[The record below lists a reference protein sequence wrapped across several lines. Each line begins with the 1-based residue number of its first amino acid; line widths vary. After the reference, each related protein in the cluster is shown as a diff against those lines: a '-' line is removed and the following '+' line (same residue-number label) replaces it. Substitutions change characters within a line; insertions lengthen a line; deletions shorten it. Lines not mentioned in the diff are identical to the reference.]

1 MLPINFTK
9 VVKMVD
15 EKQEEK
21 QDEKPLEKKRLTK
34 SEIEEALL
42 NNFVSLQSVLTNLAI
57 KFDGLSNNI
66 NKLLQLF
73 EISAQSIANKGG
85 NKFGIDQD
93 FLKKLDNLLDQ
104 NKTIAKGI
112 MMMEE
117 RVRNKMSQ
125 ESKIPQEQR
134 TMAMAREGFNRSP
147 PLYKNQ

>member
-1 MLPINFTK
+1 
-9 VVKMVD
+9 MVD